1 MLWEQEVPGSTPGA
15 LTDVN
20 SCQQCSYRKPLQKI
34 LGRGLYVSLY
44 VRGAISGVRTQ
55 RRADRV
61 ES

>member
-20 SCQQCSYRKPLQKI
+20 SCQQCSYRTPLQKI

-44 VRGAISGVRTQ
+44 VRGAISGV
-55 RRADRV
+55 
-61 ES
+61 